1 VFDKKVK
8 GMVTLSGAQRSR
20 RIPQIN
26 QWVTLRDSSTSLG
39 MTALLPVSILAAE
52 EFHDIAPPVDYSLIS
67 PWLIFV
73 GLFFLL
79 TVIGLIVWFLTKSL
93 RRPTPPQPPRER
105 ALALLEQIRTQI
117 SAMNPYRFS
126 IRVSDIL
133 RRYVTEQFG
142 LPVTRQ
148 TSVEFLNGLRASS
161 PFSEDEKSLL
171 EDFLNRCDLIKFARY
186 EATTSDSDLL
196 LEEAI
201 RFVKGG
207 QLAAV

>member
-1 VFDKKVK
+1 
-8 GMVTLSGAQRSR
+8 MCLS
-20 RIPQIN
+20 
-26 QWVTLRDSSTSLG
+26 
-39 MTALLPVSILAAE
+39 VSIAHTSEGAEKSARLKEAQEQTTAAKR
-52 EFHDIAPPVDYSLIS
+52 
-67 PWLIFV
+67 
-73 GLFFLL
+73 LFEDGKYYAAIPF
-79 TVIGLIVWFLTKSL
+79 G
-93 RRPTPPQPPRER
+93 ER

-117 SAMNPYRFS
+117 TVIDPYRFS

-186 EATTSDSDLL
+186 EATTSDSELL

-207 QLAAV
+207 QPCLIGSEETVR

>member
-1 VFDKKVK
+1 MNLPASV
-8 GMVTLSGAQRSR
+8 
-20 RIPQIN
+20 P
-26 QWVTLRDSSTSLG
+26 
-39 MTALLPVSILAAE
+39 LLHYFITPLLLAE
-52 EFHDIAPPVDYSLIS
+52 ELHDIVPPIDYSLLS

-73 GLFFLL
+73 GVFIVLA
-79 TVIGLIVWFLTKSL
+79 VVGLIVWFIAKSL
-93 RRPTPPQPPRER
+93 RRPTPPQSPRER
-105 ALALLEQIRTQI
+105 TLALLEQIRAQI
-117 SAMNPYRFS
+117 DAINPYRFS

-148 TSVEFLNGLRASS
+148 TSVEFLNGLRGSS

-171 EDFLNRCDLIKFARY
+171 EGFLNRCDLIKFARY
-186 EATTSDSDLL
+186 EATTSDSELL

-207 QLAAV
+207 QPCLIGSQETVH

>member
-1 VFDKKVK
+1 MKSKVSTPIQHHSITPVFV
-8 GMVTLSGAQRSR
+8 V
-20 RIPQIN
+20 
-26 QWVTLRDSSTSLG
+26 
-39 MTALLPVSILAAE
+39 LAAE

-67 PWLIFV
+67 PWVIFLGMFV
-73 GLFFLL
+73 LL
-79 TVIGLIVWFLTKSL
+79 TVIGLIVWFVAKSL

-105 ALALLEQIRTQI
+105 ALALLEQVRAQI
-117 SAMNPYRFS
+117 TAIDPYRFS

-148 TSVEFLNGLRASS
+148 TSVEFLNGLRGSS

-186 EATTSDSDLL
+186 EATTSDSELL

-207 QLAAV
+207 QPCLIGSEAVR

>member
-1 VFDKKVK
+1 
-8 GMVTLSGAQRSR
+8 MVILSGAQQSR
-20 RIPQIN
+20 RIPRIN
-26 QWVTLRDSSTSLG
+26 QRITLRDSSTSLG
-39 MTALLPVSILAAE
+39 MTALLPISILAAE
-52 EFHDIAPPVDYSLIS
+52 EFHDIAPPIDYSLIS
-67 PWLIFV
+67 PWLIFLGV
-73 GLFFLL
+73 FVSL
-79 TVIGLIVWFLTKSL
+79 TVIGLLIWFVAKSF

-117 SAMNPYRFS
+117 TAIDPYRFS

-148 TSVEFLNGLRASS
+148 TSVEFLNGLRGSS

-186 EATTSDSDLL
+186 EATTSDSELL

-207 QLAAV
+207 QPCLIGSEETVR

>member
-1 VFDKKVK
+1 MNPPVN
-8 GMVTLSGAQRSR
+8 T
-20 RIPQIN
+20 P
-26 QWVTLRDSSTSLG
+26 
-39 MTALLPVSILAAE
+39 LLQHSIAPAVSVLAAE
-52 EFHDIAPPVDYSLIS
+52 EFHDIAPPIDYSLLS
-67 PWLIFV
+67 PWMIFIGV
-73 GLFFLL
+73 FVAL
-79 TVIGLIVWFLTKSL
+79 TVIGLILWFVAKSF
-93 RRPTPPQPPRER
+93 RRPMPPQPPRER

-117 SAMNPYRFS
+117 TAMNPYRFS

-133 RRYVTEQFG
+133 RSYVMEQFG

-148 TSVEFLNGLRASS
+148 TSVEFLNGLRGSS

-186 EATTSDSDLL
+186 EATTSDSELL

-207 QLAAV
+207 QPCLIGSEAVR

>member
-1 VFDKKVK
+1 MAIVN
-8 GMVTLSGAQRSR
+8 AAHQSR
-20 RIPQIN
+20 RIQRIN
-26 QWVTLRDSSTSLG
+26 KRALRDSSTSLG
-39 MTALLPVSILAAE
+39 MTALLPISILAAE
-52 EFHDIAPPVDYSLIS
+52 EFHDIAPPIDYSLIS
-67 PWLIFV
+67 PWLIFLGVFVSLTVV
-73 GLFFLL
+73 GL
-79 TVIGLIVWFLTKSL
+79 IIWFVAKSF

-105 ALALLEQIRTQI
+105 ALALLEQIRAQI
-117 SAMNPYRFS
+117 AALNPYGFS

-148 TSVEFLNGLRASS
+148 TSVEFLNGLRGSS

-186 EATTSDSDLL
+186 EATTSDSELL
-196 LEEAI
+196 IEEAI

-207 QLAAV
+207 QPSLIGSQEIAR

>member
-1 VFDKKVK
+1 
-8 GMVTLSGAQRSR
+8 MVILSGAQQSR
-20 RIPQIN
+20 RIPRIN
-26 QWVTLRDSSTSLG
+26 QRVTLRDSSTSLG
-39 MTALLPVSILAAE
+39 MTALLPISILAAE
-52 EFHDIAPPVDYSLIS
+52 EFHDIAPPIDYSLIS
-67 PWLIFV
+67 PWLIFLGV
-73 GLFFLL
+73 FVLL
-79 TVIGLIVWFLTKSL
+79 TVIGLIIWFVAKSF

-105 ALALLEQIRTQI
+105 ALALLEQIRAQI
-117 SAMNPYRFS
+117 TAIDPYRFS

-148 TSVEFLNGLRASS
+148 TSVEFLNGLRGSS

-186 EATTSDSDLL
+186 EATTSDSELL

-207 QLAAV
+207 QPCLIGSQETVR

>member
-1 VFDKKVK
+1 
-8 GMVTLSGAQRSR
+8 M
-20 RIPQIN
+20 
-26 QWVTLRDSSTSLG
+26 SSTVNIP
-39 MTALLPVSILAAE
+39 LLFHTIVPLLLVE
-52 EFHDIAPPVDYSLIS
+52 EFHDISPPVDYSLIS
-67 PWLIFV
+67 PWLIFLGV
-73 GLFFLL
+73 FVAL
-79 TVIGLIVWFLTKSL
+79 TAIGLIIWFVAKSL
-93 RRPTPPQPPRER
+93 RRPTLPQPPRDR
-105 ALALLEQIRTQI
+105 ALALLEQIRVQI
-117 SAMNPYRFS
+117 TAINPYVFS

-148 TSVEFLNGLRASS
+148 TSVEFLNGLRGSS

-171 EDFLNRCDLIKFARY
+171 EDFLNRCDLIKFAKY
-186 EATTSDSDLL
+186 EATTSDSELL

>member
-1 VFDKKVK
+1 
-8 GMVTLSGAQRSR
+8 MNPPRTT
-20 RIPQIN
+20 P
-26 QWVTLRDSSTSLG
+26 
-39 MTALLPVSILAAE
+39 LLHYSIAPLLLAE
-52 EFHDIAPPVDYSLIS
+52 EFHDIAPPIDYSLIS
-67 PWLIFV
+67 PWLVFLGVFV
-73 GLFFLL
+73 LL
-79 TVIGLIVWFLTKSL
+79 TVIGLVVWFIAKSL

-117 SAMNPYRFS
+117 TALNPYRFS

-148 TSVEFLNGLRASS
+148 TSVEFLNGLRNSS

-186 EATTSDSDLL
+186 EATRSDSELL

-207 QLAAV
+207 QLATV

>member
-1 VFDKKVK
+1 MERWSDE
-8 GMVTLSGAQRSR
+8 MNSPA
-20 RIPQIN
+20 
-26 QWVTLRDSSTSLG
+26 
-39 MTALLPVSILAAE
+39 TAPLLHYSISPLLLAE
-52 EFHDIAPPVDYSLIS
+52 EFHDIAPPIDYSLIS
-67 PWLIFV
+67 PWLV
-73 GLFFLL
+73 FLGVFISL
-79 TVIGLIVWFLTKSL
+79 MVIGLIVWFISKSF

-105 ALALLEQIRTQI
+105 ALALLEQIRAQI
-117 SAMNPYRFS
+117 AATNPYRFS

-148 TSVEFLNGLRASS
+148 TSVEFLNALRGSS
-161 PFSEDEKSLL
+161 PFSEDQESLL

-186 EATTSDSDLL
+186 EATTSDSELL

-207 QLAAV
+207 QPCLIGSQETAR

>member
-1 VFDKKVK
+1 
-8 GMVTLSGAQRSR
+8 MSSPAN
-20 RIPQIN
+20 IP
-26 QWVTLRDSSTSLG
+26 L
-39 MTALLPVSILAAE
+39 LLPSITPLLLAE
-52 EFHDIAPPVDYSLIS
+52 EFHDIAPPIDYSLIS
-67 PWLIFV
+67 PWLIFLGV
-73 GLFFLL
+73 FVALA
-79 TVIGLIVWFLTKSL
+79 VIGLIIWFVAKSF
-93 RRPTPPQPPRER
+93 RRPTPAQPPRER

-117 SAMNPYRFS
+117 TAIDPYRFS

-148 TSVEFLNGLRASS
+148 TSVEFLNGLRGSS

-186 EATTSDSDLL
+186 EATTSDSELL
-196 LEEAI
+196 LEEAV

-207 QLAAV
+207 QPCLIGSQETVR

>member
-1 VFDKKVK
+1 
-8 GMVTLSGAQRSR
+8 
-20 RIPQIN
+20 
-26 QWVTLRDSSTSLG
+26 
-39 MTALLPVSILAAE
+39 
-52 EFHDIAPPVDYSLIS
+52 
-67 PWLIFV
+67 
-73 GLFFLL
+73 
-79 TVIGLIVWFLTKSL
+79 
-93 RRPTPPQPPRER
+93 
-105 ALALLEQIRTQI
+105 
-117 SAMNPYRFS
+117 
-126 IRVSDIL
+126 VSDIL

-148 TSVEFLNGLRASS
+148 TSVEFLNALRNSS

-186 EATTSDSDLL
+186 EATTSDSELL

>member
-1 VFDKKVK
+1 
-8 GMVTLSGAQRSR
+8 MNSPA
-20 RIPQIN
+20 
-26 QWVTLRDSSTSLG
+26 STP
-39 MTALLPVSILAAE
+39 LLHYCITPLLLAE
-52 EFHDIAPPVDYSLIS
+52 EFHDIAPPIDYSLIS
-67 PWLIFV
+67 PWLIFLGV
-73 GLFFLL
+73 FVLL
-79 TVIGLIVWFLTKSL
+79 TAIGLIVWFVAKSF

-117 SAMNPYRFS
+117 TAINPYRFS
-126 IRVSDIL
+126 IGVSDIL

-148 TSVEFLNGLRASS
+148 TSVEFLNGLRDTS

-186 EATTSDSDLL
+186 KATTSDSELL

-207 QLAAV
+207 QACLIGSQEIVR

>member
-1 VFDKKVK
+1 
-8 GMVTLSGAQRSR
+8 MNSPSNTPLLHLS
-20 RIPQIN
+20 
-26 QWVTLRDSSTSLG
+26 
-39 MTALLPVSILAAE
+39 MTALPLVFAAE
-52 EFHDIAPPVDYSLIS
+52 EFHDITPAVDYSLLS
-67 PWLIFV
+67 PWLIFLGV
-73 GLFFLL
+73 FVLL
-79 TVIGLIVWFLTKSL
+79 TAIGLIVWFVAKSF

-117 SAMNPYRFS
+117 TAIDPYRFS

-148 TSVEFLNGLRASS
+148 TSVEFLNGLRGSS

-186 EATTSDSDLL
+186 EATTSDSELL

-207 QLAAV
+207 QSCLIGSEAVH

>member
-1 VFDKKVK
+1 
-8 GMVTLSGAQRSR
+8 MNLSGI
-20 RIPQIN
+20 IPLSHCSI
-26 QWVTLRDSSTSLG
+26 SP
-39 MTALLPVSILAAE
+39 LLLAD
-52 EFHDIAPPVDYSLIS
+52 EFHDISPPVDYSLLS
-67 PWLIFV
+67 PWLVFV
-73 GLFFLL
+73 GVFIALA
-79 TVIGLIVWFLTKSL
+79 VIGMLVWAIAKSL
-93 RRPTPPQPPRER
+93 RRPTPPQSPRER

-117 SAMNPYRFS
+117 NTINPYRFS

-148 TSVEFLNGLRASS
+148 TSVEFLNGLRGSS
-161 PFSEDEKSLL
+161 PFSEDETSLL

-186 EATTSDSDLL
+186 NATTSDSELL

-207 QLAAV
+207 QPCLIGSKETVH